1 MRERRG
7 EKILEGGRV
16 PWERFYG
23 HARGFKGGVKSAW
36 REKNIGEMN
45 NF

>member
-7 EKILEGGRV
+7 EKISERGRV

-23 HARGFKGGVKSAW
+23 QARGFKGG
-36 REKNIGEMN
+36 E
-45 NF
+45 